1 MNTDQAGQTA
11 DNAETESDWV
21 KTQYSNIIRYKPSG
35 IFFARVRVRGKL
47 FRQSLKT
54 NKVGVA
60 KLRLGEFIKDRQDEM
75 GDDSA
80 AKSGKMTV
88 GDAAIIFRQRLD
100 GQQDIKE
107 GAKVYRRKCIEALLK
122 SWPGLETRPVGK
134 ISKEDGLDWARRFAS
149 KYSSSVYNNTVGT
162 LRMILDIA
170 VEQGARAQ
178 NPARFITKKRIVQR
192 ELELPS
198 PEQFEGFV
206 SAIAGA
212 GAWCSRECADLVQ
225 FLAFGGFRKTE
236 AANITLADCDFDNGQ
251 IRVRVTK
258 NGKPRSVP
266 MIPDMQALLQRIKSE
281 RPGTQ
286 PGDIVMTVR
295 KCQKAMDNAAKKV
308 GMPRITHHD
317 LRHLFATRCIESGV
331 DIPTVSRWLGH
342 QDGGALA
349 MKVYGHLRDHH
360 SVAMAQKVTFSKATA
375 NNIITLPKEANA

>member
-1 MNTDQAGQTA
+1 VKTNQTGQTA
-11 DNAETESDWV
+11 DNAETKSDWV
-21 KTQYSNIIRYKPSG
+21 KTQYANIIRYEPSR
-35 IFFARVRVRGKL
+35 ILFARVRVRGKL

-54 NKVGVA
+54 NKISIA
-60 KLRLGEFIKDRQDEM
+60 KLRLGEFMKDKQEEM

-80 AKSGKMTV
+80 ARSGKMTV
-88 GDAAIIFRQRLD
+88 GHAVSILRKRLD

-122 SWPGLETRPVGK
+122 SWPELEAKPVGK
-134 ISKEDGLDWARRFAS
+134 VGKDDCLNWAE
-149 KYSSSVYNNTVGT
+149 KYAKQYSPSVYNNSVGT
-162 LRMILDIA
+162 LRMIFDIV
-170 VEQGARAQ
+170 VEQGARGQ

-192 ELELPS
+192 ELDLPS

-206 SAIAGA
+206 SAIAEA

-225 FLAFGGFRKTE
+225 FLAYGGFRKTE
-236 AANITLADCDFDNGQ
+236 AANITFADCDFGNGQ
-251 IRVRVTK
+251 VRVRITK

-266 MIPDMQALLQRIKSE
+266 MIPNMKALLERIKAE
-281 RPGTQ
+281 RPAAQ
-286 PGDIVMTVR
+286 PGDMVMQVR
-295 KCQKAMDNAAKKV
+295 ECQKAMDNAAKKV

-360 SVAMAQKVTFSKATA
+360 SVAMASKVTFGKPTA
-375 NNIITLPKEANA
+375 ENIVQLPQEQAG